1 MTSQSCCKD
10 LPVVYRRRFLKVYC
24 IIQANSLV
32 SVLFTAIYSFSAEI
46 SIFQNFSL
54 VLGSFKN
61 ISNLSL
67 NLDMA
72 MTKPMIFTTN
82 DVTAFFD
89 GRLYCPLTNPNKMYV
104 KSLLVRPRV
113 VSLTN
118 VTYVCLSECMCSSY
132 LFRGWRHSM
141 EQIVQ
146 IHTANL

>member
-10 LPVVYRRRFLKVYC
+10 LPVVYRIRFLKVYC

-32 SVLFTAIYSFSAEI
+32 SVLFTAIYFFSADI

-82 DVTAFFD
+82 DVTAFFV
-89 GRLYCPLTNPNKMYV
+89 GRLYCPLTNPNKVYV
-104 KSLLVRPRV
+104 K
-113 VSLTN
+113 
-118 VTYVCLSECMCSSY
+118 
-132 LFRGWRHSM
+132 
-141 EQIVQ
+141 
-146 IHTANL
+146 